1 MFLHNSEKMLVP
13 LILAHVVPLLAAH
26 VSAEDHHKR
35 EAPRCKAVPGA
46 HEWPSEEQ
54 WQALNASLGGQ
65 LIRPT
70 PPGAVCH
77 PDQPSYNA
85 ERCAAVQTGG
95 WQGFAL
101 HVNDPVS
108 MMSNTWTNDS
118 CLPDPSL
125 PCSGSGYP
133 VYVVNASAVE
143 HVQLG
148 VKFAKKHNIR
158 LVVKATGHDYVG
170 RSVAPNSLSIWTHHL
185 TGMQHHFAG
194 SFKPKC
200 CSKDGAVHSGSA
212 ITVKAASR
220 MQQVHEFA
228 SRFDEAVVGGSGS
241 TVGVGGY
248 LTGGGHSL
256 LSTEYGLAADQVLEL
271 EIVTPTGDI
280 KVLNE
285 CNNKELFWAMRG
297 IRVVKGGGST
307 FGIITSA
314 TLKTYPSP
322 QISSL
327 TVALLQNPALLDD
340 QTAIWDLVAYILSE
354 MPRLSKA
361 GVSGYLYPVVNL
373 TVPGFGVDGPITGF
387 FGVLTIPGGNN
398 GSVAI
403 PWQPIDAYIQA
414 NWPGLFLSANQM
426 GHYSSFWD
434 WIQVHFDSN
443 PVGDNGLAGSWLL
456 DEQALTGSREKLK
469 DAFQRFAVRGWA
481 TLHLVAGKGVRD
493 GELRGG
499 GNAVLPAW
507 RRAYLHAT
515 CGIGFPPLNATAKA
529 EAIKAVDQS
538 VAALRELAPDMGA
551 YMNEANAYE
560 PNFQRAFW
568 GSNYDRLKT
577 IKRDVDPDDVFWC
590 HPCVGNERWKE
601 VDGKLCRV

>member
-54 WQALNASLGGQ
+54 WQAFNTSLGGQ

-108 MMSNTWTNDS
+108 MMGNTWTNDS
-118 CLPDPSL
+118 CLPDPSF

-148 VKFAKKHNIR
+148 VKFGRFFVEVDMIRSHFPAGPADKLFTVAKKHNIR

-185 TGMQHHFAG
+185 TGMQHHSAG

-200 CSKDGAVHSGSA
+200 CSEDGAVHSGSA

-297 IRVVKGGGST
+297 
-307 FGIITSA
+307 
-314 TLKTYPSP
+314 
-322 QISSL
+322 
-327 TVALLQNPALLDD
+327 
-340 QTAIWDLVAYILSE
+340 
-354 MPRLSKA
+354 
-361 GVSGYLYPVVNL
+361 VSIFASNLYC
-373 TVPGFGVDGPITGF
+373 
-387 FGVLTIPGGNN
+387 
-398 GSVAI
+398 
-403 PWQPIDAYIQA
+403 
-414 NWPGLFLSANQM
+414 FL
-426 GHYSSFWD
+426 
-434 WIQVHFDSN
+434 
-443 PVGDNGLAGSWLL
+443 
-456 DEQALTGSREKLK
+456 
-469 DAFQRFAVRGWA
+469 
-481 TLHLVAGKGVRD
+481 VRD
-493 GELRGG
+493 
-499 GNAVLPAW
+499 
-507 RRAYLHAT
+507 
-515 CGIGFPPLNATAKA
+515 
-529 EAIKAVDQS
+529 
-538 VAALRELAPDMGA
+538 
-551 YMNEANAYE
+551 
-560 PNFQRAFW
+560 
-568 GSNYDRLKT
+568 
-577 IKRDVDPDDVFWC
+577 
-590 HPCVGNERWKE
+590 
-601 VDGKLCRV
+601 